1 MAILTKRKEQKGK
14 QKQRTVTSDTPL
26 KISLNDFGSALL
38 LLFIGYKLNLHELVL
53 RAVSY
58 IQGLVSLLV
67 KLSFSVISYH
77 LDQ

>member
-1 MAILTKRKEQKGK
+1 MAILKEQKAK

-38 LLFIGYKLNLHELVL
+38 LLFIGYKFNLHELVL
-53 RAVSY
+53 RAVSC
-58 IQGLVSLLV
+58 IQRRVSLLV